1 MTFSKLRKSV
11 LFFSSLVHGGGRT
24 FAETYAES
32 MPDAEITLCTLY
44 DKAFT
49 KKLAER
55 LGLRA
60 CSIFNPRLILDPRT
74 LVFSNSQACAAIAAL
89 LYPGRHYYVT
99 HGYANGLPYARPWR
113 RNIWAAQ
120 VNIPGTK
127 IIACGDTERD
137 AISALLL
144 RKTKVSLIRNGLPQ
158 KVIQGAVS
166 TMEVESRTVKG
177 VHLAYVGRVSFQKG
191 LDLLLRALEQPAL
204 RQREIKLSII
214 GNYQEREEQYCAEVR
229 ELIQRSPAT
238 IELIPPQQIDVTF
251 FRRFSALVAPS
262 RFEGLPYT
270 ILEAA
275 YAGIPIV
282 LSDCPGN
289 CDIAPNDRYAFTFKT
304 EDEASLVHALL
315 RLIDS
320 NADEINDRVTLMR
333 QRVISEFSSSSFRDE
348 YLKRLR

>member
-1 MTFSKLRKSV
+1 MTSRLRKSV
-11 LFFSSLVHGGGRT
+11 LCFSSLVHGGGRT

-32 MPDAEITLCTLY
+32 IRGAEITLCTLY

-49 KKLAER
+49 KALAER
-55 LGLRA
+55 LDLRA
-60 CSIFNPRLILDPRT
+60 SSIFDPRLILDPRT

-99 HGYANGLPYARPWR
+99 HGYANGLPYAQQWR
-113 RNIWAAQ
+113 RRIWAAQ

-137 AISALLL
+137 AISELLIN
-144 RKTKVSLIRNGLPQ
+144 KNKVSLIRNGLPQ
-158 KVIQGAVS
+158 KVTQGAVNPK
-166 TMEVESRTVKG
+166 EVEGQTVQDA
-177 VHLAYVGRVSFQKG
+177 HFAYIGRITFQKG
-191 LDLLLRALEQPAL
+191 LDVLLRALELPEL
-204 RQREIKLSII
+204 RQHKIKLSII
-214 GNYQEREEQYCAEVR
+214 GNYQDREEQYCAQVR

-238 IELIPPQQIDVTF
+238 IELIPPQQIDPAF

-275 YAGIPIV
+275 YAGTPIL

-289 CDIAPNDRYAFTFKT
+289 CDIAPDDRYAFTF
-304 EDEASLVHALL
+304 ESENEVSLAHALL
-315 RLIDS
+315 GFIES
-320 NADEINDRVTLMR
+320 NADEIDKRVSLMQ
-333 QRVISEFSSSSFRDE
+333 QRVINEFSSSSFRDA
-348 YLKRLR
+348 YLKLLH